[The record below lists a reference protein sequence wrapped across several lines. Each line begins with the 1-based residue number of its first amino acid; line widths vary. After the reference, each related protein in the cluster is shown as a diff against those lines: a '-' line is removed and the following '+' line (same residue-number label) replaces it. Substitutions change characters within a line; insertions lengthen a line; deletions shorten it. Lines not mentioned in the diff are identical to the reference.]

1 MASII
6 LTGATGTAGSDAL
19 RQAIKSPW
27 IAQIT
32 VLSRRA
38 LPDADLQNHP
48 KVNFI
53 EHTDFLHYPHELLK
67 RLKGHSAC
75 IWDLGITSVGIKEEA
90 YRRITTE
97 YAVEA
102 AKAFSS
108 LTDGNPES
116 FSFVYLSGQGAAW
129 RPGFLTQMFGKVKGE
144 AELALSKLPGEG
156 YPALR
161 VHSVRPA
168 FIHPSNPKPDLP
180 FAMRAMAG
188 TVNAGIAPR
197 SLYIKS
203 ADLGDAMIKIALP
216 QGEQELATVGRKG
229 GQDESGVWSNQELWK
244 LVGK

>member
-27 IAQIT
+27 IAQIS

-53 EHTDFLHYPHELLK
+53 EHSDFLHYPPELLK
-67 RLKGHSAC
+67 RLEGHSAC

-144 AELALSKLPGEG
+144 AELGSASSPAKAIQLFAFTQSGLLSSTRQTQSQTCPSPCEPWLAPSMLAS
-156 YPALR
+156 PLAPSTSR
-161 VHSVRPA
+161 V
-168 FIHPSNPKPDLP
+168 L
-180 FAMRAMAG
+180 
-188 TVNAGIAPR
+188 T
-197 SLYIKS
+197 
-203 ADLGDAMIKIALP
+203 
-216 QGEQELATVGRKG
+216 LATP
-229 GQDESGVWSNQELWK
+229 
-244 LVGK
+244 